1 MGFHTKGIVRIGGRS
16 SSEKIKSVSLTE
28 HRRRRSKERLRPK
41 HRYLQ
46 EKNIRNEMVC
56 LVKKIQMTQKYIRTA
71 NRSILKDE
79 TLNKVIPHKQYVSLS
94 TEFPKDEVHEGTT
107 GNYIAYWLGV
117 IVGGNNTTHQLNDDE
132 NAVYLKIHCDLAPP
146 LEINHTQLRQRQ
158 EVHSF
163 KALQDYIA
171 RNLQESYAMEEPG
184 YTEVNEVWKL
194 ALVDRWRLYNCW
206 LLKYQQNLQRS
217 RDITHSVILKEEVI
231 QQFMTKEQRDSL
243 DKLGRRHGI
252 QNDQLLVSFLGAQG
266 DQTDL
271 DELYQRAGF
280 TNLNINQ
287 DESAVIQVMTEYMQN
302 DDSVRRMA
310 LPRYV
315 MLYVAKCMSEIVP
328 MKKTKAE
335 RITNVEE
342 LSVLERCNCKNTGS
356 PSIVDN

>member
-56 LVKKIQMTQKYIRTA
+56 LAKKIQMTQKYIRMA

-79 TLNKVIPHKQYVSLS
+79 TLNKVIPQKQYVSLA

-132 NAVYLKIHCDLAPP
+132 NADYLKIHCDLAPP

-217 RDITHSVILKEEVI
+217 RDIAHSVILKEEVI

-342 LSVLERCNCKNTGS
+342 LSVLERWQL
-356 PSIVDN
+356 